1 MGLTG
6 LGIASS
12 GRNDDKA
19 TGDDFCR
26 VSLGNG
32 GMSHGR
38 GMRSSEDGPV
48 IFLIGGNG
56 ISSGVGD
63 LFQGAGIIGVA
74 SRCGGEGVSDG
85 GRSIWVGSGI
95 SSIGTGGSYC
105 SIDEYS
111 LRCDP
116 HGTRGSSGDATRCGC
131 SGGGLGGVGMEG
143 GANGDGSTR
152 GDMVGSGMTGGNGMA
167 IGTDGGAVTG
177 IIGGS
182 GVVIGGDDFGM

>member
-1 MGLTG
+1 MRGRGGVGLTG
-6 LGIASS
+6 
-12 GRNDDKA
+12 
-19 TGDDFCR
+19 GDGCG

-32 GMSHGR
+32 VISHGR

-48 IFLIGGNG
+48 IFLIGGNE

-63 LFQGAGIIGVA
+63 LFQGAGTTGVA
-74 SRCGGEGVSDG
+74 SLNGGDGVSDWG
-85 GRSIWVGSGI
+85 KSIWVGSGV

-116 HGTRGSSGDATRCGC
+116 HGTKGSGGDATRCGC
-131 SGGGLGGVGMEG
+131 SDGGLGGVGMNG

-152 GDMVGSGMTGGNGMA
+152 GGVVVFGITGGG
-167 IGTDGGAVTG
+167 D
-177 IIGGS
+177 
-182 GVVIGGDDFGM
+182 VVIGIDGGGFRI

>member
-1 MGLTG
+1 VVRLGVIETIRGRGDVGLTG
-6 LGIASS
+6 GN
-12 GRNDDKA
+12 GC
-19 TGDDFCR
+19 G

-74 SRCGGEGVSDG
+74 SLCGGDGVSDG
-85 GRSIWVGSGI
+85 GKSIWVGSGV

-116 HGTRGSSGDATRCGC
+116 HGTRGSGGDVTRGDC
-131 SGGGLGGVGMEG
+131 SGGGLGGVGMNG

-152 GDMVGSGMTGGNGMA
+152 GGVVDFGITGGNDVVTGV
-167 IGTDGGAVTG
+167 DGG
-177 IIGGS
+177 
-182 GVVIGGDDFGM
+182 DFGI